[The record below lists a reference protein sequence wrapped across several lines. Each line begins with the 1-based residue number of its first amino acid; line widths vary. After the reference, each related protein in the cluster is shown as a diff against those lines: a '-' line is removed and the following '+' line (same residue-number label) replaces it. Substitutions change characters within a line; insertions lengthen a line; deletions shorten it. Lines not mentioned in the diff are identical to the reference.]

1 MNRNLKKALTLGCA
15 MLMVSGAL
23 SVSAANLTKKV
34 EAVYNNIK
42 VTYDGKA
49 QAPQYE
55 PFMINGTVY
64 VSLRDA
70 GQITNNNVN
79 WDSTNKTVQI
89 TSKTPQGSVSEAELA
104 NKNLEIATLKN
115 QVAKLESKI
124 AQYEKEE
131 EEKKEEEASKPALDT
146 KGLSKMEDLLIDE
159 YGDDYKVEWDFNLD
173 YDSKKDILELTVTY
187 DSRYDKSDFNKISSN
202 GNLKS
207 FLEDVCEE
215 IRDNYA
221 DIEITGEVYDSE
233 ERETKGTFSYSTKN
247 RFSYSAYLTSDD
259 LYDLSEEI
267 ADDWSNFPDLD
278 ADEFKNADIYI
289 QVVEL
294 KAEDDNQTIV
304 AEIYTDLVEA
314 DKEAWNSF
322 KDSASLKDR
331 RAITDY
337 CREIVSFIK
346 DETNAST
353 VDLVFYTDH
362 EKLIAKFQDNRLSL
376 ERMGR

>member
-1 MNRNLKKALTLGCA
+1 MNKNLKKALTLGCA

-42 VTYDGKA
+42 VTYNGNT
-49 QAPQYE
+49 QTPQNE
-55 PFMINGTVY
+55 PFLINGTVY

-89 TSKTPQGSVSEAELA
+89 TSKANQSSVSETELA

-115 QVAKLESKI
+115 QVAKLEAQI
-124 AQYEKEE
+124 AEYKKAEE
-131 EEKKEEEASKPALDT
+131 DKKEEEANKPALDA
-146 KGLSKMEDLLIDE
+146 KGLAKVEDLLVKE
-159 YGDDYKVEWDFNLD
+159 YGEEYKVEWSFNLD
-173 YDSKKDILELTVTY
+173 YNSKKELLELTVSY
-187 DSRYDKSDFNKISSN
+187 DSDYDKSDFNKISSN
-202 GNLKS
+202 GNLQV

-215 IRDNYA
+215 IRDHYA
-221 DIEITGEVYDSE
+221 DIEITGEVYDDE
-233 ERETKGTFSYSTKN
+233 ERTTKGTFSYSTKN
-247 RFSYSAYLTSDD
+247 RFSYASYLTTDD
-259 LYDLSEEI
+259 LYDISEEI
-267 ADDWSNFPDLD
+267 VDDWSDFPDLD
-278 ADEFKNADIYI
+278 AKEFKNDDIYI
-289 QVVEL
+289 QMVDL
-294 KAEDDNQTIV
+294 KAEDDNQTII
-304 AEIYTDLVEA
+304 AEIYTDLVES

-322 KDSASLKDR
+322 KDSASVRDR

-362 EKLIAKFQDNRLSL
+362 EKLIAKFQDNKLSL

>member
-1 MNRNLKKALTLGCA
+1 MNKNFKKALTLGCA
-15 MLMVSGAL
+15 TLLVSGAL

-42 VTYDGKA
+42 VTYNGNT
-49 QAPQYE
+49 QTPQNE
-55 PFMINGTVY
+55 PFLIDGSVY

-70 GQITNNNVN
+70 GQITNNIVN
-79 WDSTNKTVQI
+79 WDSANKTVQI
-89 TSKTPQGSVSEAELA
+89 TSKTPSTSVSETELA

-115 QVAKLESKI
+115 QVAKLEAQI
-124 AQYEKEE
+124 AQYEKAEE
-131 EEKKEEEASKPALDT
+131 DKKEEAANKPALDA
-146 KGLSKMEDLLIDE
+146 KGLAKVEELLVKE
-159 YGDDYKVEWDFNLD
+159 YGEEYKIEWDFNLD
-173 YDSKKDILELTVTY
+173 YNSKKDLLELTVSY
-187 DSRYDKSDFNKISSN
+187 DSDYDKSDFNKISSN
-202 GNLKS
+202 GNLQT
-207 FLEDVCEE
+207 FLEDLCEE
-215 IRDNYA
+215 IRDHY
-221 DIEITGEVYDSE
+221 DGIEITGEVYDDE
-233 ERETKGTFSYSTKN
+233 DRATKGTFSYSTKN
-247 RFSYSAYLTSDD
+247 RFSYAAYLTADD

-267 ADDWSNFPDLD
+267 TDDWSNFPDLD
-278 ADEFKNADIYI
+278 ADEFKNDDIYI
-289 QVVEL
+289 QMVDL
-294 KAEDDNQTIV
+294 KAEDDNQTII

-322 KDSASLKDR
+322 KDSASVRDR

-362 EKLIAKFQDNRLSL
+362 EKLIAKFQDNKLSL

>member
-1 MNRNLKKALTLGCA
+1 MNKNLKKALTLGCA

-42 VTYDGKA
+42 VTYNGNT
-49 QAPQYE
+49 QTPQNE
-55 PFMINGTVY
+55 PFLINGTVY

-89 TSKTPQGSVSEAELA
+89 TSKTNQGGVSETELA

-115 QVAKLESKI
+115 QVAKLEAQI
-124 AQYEKEE
+124 AEYEKAEE
-131 EEKKEEEASKPALDT
+131 DKKEEAANKPALDA
-146 KGLSKMEDLLIDE
+146 KGLAKMEDLLVKE
-159 YGDDYKVEWDFNLD
+159 YGEEYKVEWDFNLD
-173 YDSKKDILELTVTY
+173 YDNKKDLLELTVSY
-187 DSRYDKSDFNKISSN
+187 DSDYDKSDFNKISSN
-202 GNLKS
+202 GNLQS

-221 DIEITGEVYDSE
+221 NIEIIGEVYDDE

-247 RFSYSAYLTSDD
+247 RFSYSAYLTTDD

-267 ADDWSNFPDLD
+267 ADDWSSFPDLD
-278 ADEFKNADIYI
+278 AEEFENADIYI
-289 QVVEL
+289 QLVDL
-294 KAEDDNQTIV
+294 KPEDDNQTII
-304 AEIYTDLVEA
+304 AEIYTDLVES

-322 KDSASLKDR
+322 KDSASVRDR
-331 RAITDY
+331 RAITEY
-337 CREIVSFIK
+337 CREIVNFIK

-362 EKLIAKFQDNRLSL
+362 EKLIAKFQDNKLSL

>member
-1 MNRNLKKALTLGCA
+1 MNKNLKKALTLGCA

-42 VTYDGKA
+42 VTYNGNT
-49 QAPQYE
+49 QTPQNE
-55 PFMINGTVY
+55 PFLINGTVY

-89 TSKTPQGSVSEAELA
+89 TSKANQSSVSETELA

-115 QVAKLESKI
+115 QVAKLEAQI
-124 AQYEKEE
+124 AEYKKAEE
-131 EEKKEEEASKPALDT
+131 DKKEEEANKPALDA
-146 KGLSKMEDLLIDE
+146 KGLAKVEDLLVKE
-159 YGDDYKVEWDFNLD
+159 YGEEYKVEWSFNLD
-173 YDSKKDILELTVTY
+173 YNSKKELLELTVSY
-187 DSRYDKSDFNKISSN
+187 DSDYDKSDFNKISSN
-202 GNLKS
+202 GNLQV

-215 IRDNYA
+215 IRDHYA
-221 DIEITGEVYDSE
+221 DIEITGEVYDDE
-233 ERETKGTFSYSTKN
+233 ERATKGTFSYSTKN
-247 RFSYSAYLTSDD
+247 RFSYASYLTTDD
-259 LYDLSEEI
+259 LYDISEEI
-267 ADDWSNFPDLD
+267 VDDWSDFPDLD
-278 ADEFKNADIYI
+278 AKEFKNDDIYI
-289 QVVEL
+289 QMVDL
-294 KAEDDNQTIV
+294 KAEDDNQTII
-304 AEIYTDLVEA
+304 AEIYTDLVES

-322 KDSASLKDR
+322 KDSASVRDR

-337 CREIVSFIK
+337 CREIVNFIK

-362 EKLIAKFQDNRLSL
+362 EKLIAKFQDNKLSL

>member
-1 MNRNLKKALTLGCA
+1 MNKNLKKALTLGCA

-42 VTYDGKA
+42 VTYNGNT
-49 QAPQYE
+49 QTPQNE
-55 PFMINGTVY
+55 PFLINGTVY

-89 TSKTPQGSVSEAELA
+89 TSKTNQGGVSETELA

-115 QVAKLESKI
+115 QVAKLEAQI
-124 AQYEKEE
+124 AEYEKAEE
-131 EEKKEEEASKPALDT
+131 DKKEEAANKPALDA
-146 KGLSKMEDLLIDE
+146 KGLAKMEDLLVKE
-159 YGDDYKVEWDFNLD
+159 YGEEYKVEWDFNLD
-173 YDSKKDILELTVTY
+173 YDNKKDLLELTVSY
-187 DSRYDKSDFNKISSN
+187 DSDYDKSDFNKISSN
-202 GNLKS
+202 GNLQS

-221 DIEITGEVYDSE
+221 NIEIIGEVYDDE

-247 RFSYSAYLTSDD
+247 RFSYSAYLTTDD

-267 ADDWSNFPDLD
+267 ADDWSSFPDLD
-278 ADEFKNADIYI
+278 AEEFKNADIYI
-289 QVVEL
+289 QLVDL
-294 KAEDDNQTIV
+294 KPEDDNQTII
-304 AEIYTDLVEA
+304 AEIYTDLVES

-322 KDSASLKDR
+322 KDSASVRDR
-331 RAITDY
+331 RAITEY
-337 CREIVSFIK
+337 CREIVNFIK

-362 EKLIAKFQDNRLSL
+362 EKLIAKFQDNKLSL